1 METTKLEM
9 EFLDEANKKFTISIN
24 EPRIDITPEEVGQAM
39 DAIVGYDVF
48 APGMKNLVDTV
59 GARVVTTTVDTLVI

>member
-9 EFLDEANKKFTISIN
+9 EFLDEVNKKFTISIN
-24 EPRIDITPEEVGQAM
+24 EPRIDITAEEVGQAM
-39 DAIVGYDVF
+39 EAIVSYNVF
-48 APGMKNLVDTV
+48 APSLKSLVETV